1 VTKDSTR
8 LSYWPVSC
16 DAAETKS
23 AITFAK
29 AGARYTY
36 RQTPE
41 TLTWVS
47 SINQIGGADQAAPSV
62 SATTAVPG
70 PAPLDRA
77 AMNAATVGK
86 DSPLHAPAG
95 P

>member
-1 VTKDSTR
+1 
-8 LSYWPVSC
+8 LFSYWPVSC
-16 DAAETKS
+16 DAAGTKS
-23 AITFAK
+23 SITFAK

-36 RQTPE
+36 CQTPE

-47 SINQIGGADQAAPSV
+47 SITQIGGADQAAPPV

-77 AMNAATVGK
+77 AMNAATVGWV
-86 DSPLHAPAG
+86 SGWHAPAG